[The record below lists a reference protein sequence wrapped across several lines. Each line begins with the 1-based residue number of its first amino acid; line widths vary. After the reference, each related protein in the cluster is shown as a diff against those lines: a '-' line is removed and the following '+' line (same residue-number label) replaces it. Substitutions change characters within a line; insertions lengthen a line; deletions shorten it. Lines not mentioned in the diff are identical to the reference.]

1 MSDHSSGPWIAKNNY
16 KNCDLESTL
25 SGTLL
30 NTSCVS
36 KNQDN
41 KLDLWKRFLSWN
53 MVPFWLEN
61 PTPFGGGGG
70 RRVRG
75 ESWKLIL
82 YCIFSA
88 AARPLKLYFFA
99 WPPMIPTNAAP
110 ILLCSTGWAFG
121 LVSKFHCGDLY
132 KWDSPTAGHLQHF
145 FKTTVTNV
153 QSLELMEPLI
163 PYLPVYNARPVYNTH
178 PDFWPL
184 YSKKKRFQD
193 KHQELKLPFFH
204 LINKS
209 WEFINDMFTTNYKYR
224 THRALVFNTWSPY
237 S

>member
-41 KLDLWKRFLSWN
+41 KLDLWKRFW
-53 MVPFWLEN
+53 
-61 PTPFGGGGG
+61 GGGG

-75 ESWKLIL
+75 ESWTLIL

-110 ILLCSTGWAFG
+110 ILLCSTGWAFA

-132 KWDSPTAGHLQHF
+132 RWDSPTAGHLQHF

-163 PYLPVYNARPVYNTH
+163 PYLPVYNARPVHNTH
-178 PDFWPL
+178 PHFWPL
-184 YSKKKRFQD
+184 YSKKKKISR
-193 KHQELKLPFFH
+193 
-204 LINKS
+204 
-209 WEFINDMFTTNYKYR
+209 
-224 THRALVFNTWSPY
+224 
-237 S
+237 

>member
-1 MSDHSSGPWIAKNNY
+1 MNCKKQLQELWFGVYPVWYSVKHIMRFQESRQQAWFVKKIFELKHAALLIGESHS
-16 KNCDLESTL
+16 
-25 SGTLL
+25 
-30 NTSCVS
+30 
-36 KNQDN
+36 
-41 KLDLWKRFLSWN
+41 LW
-53 MVPFWLEN
+53 
-61 PTPFGGGGG
+61 GGGG
-70 RRVRG
+70 RRARG

-110 ILLCSTGWAFG
+110 ILLCSTGWIFG
-121 LVSKFHCGDLY
+121 LVSKFHSGDLY

-184 YSKKKRFQD
+184 YYKKKRFQD

-209 WEFINDMFTTNYKYR
+209 WEFINDMFTTNYKYC
-224 THRALVFNTWSPY
+224 THRALISNTWSPY

>member
-1 MSDHSSGPWIAKNNY
+1 MTILLVHELQKTITRIVIWSLPCLVLCSTHHAFPRIKTTSLICEKDFWVKTCCPSDW
-16 KNCDLESTL
+16 
-25 SGTLL
+25 
-30 NTSCVS
+30 
-36 KNQDN
+36 
-41 KLDLWKRFLSWN
+41 R
-53 MVPFWLEN
+53 
-61 PTPFGGGGG
+61 TPLPLGGGG

-163 PYLPVYNARPVYNTH
+163 PYLPLYNARPVHNTH
-178 PDFWPL
+178 PHFWPL
-184 YSKKKRFQD
+184 YSKKKKISR
-193 KHQELKLPFFH
+193 
-204 LINKS
+204 
-209 WEFINDMFTTNYKYR
+209 
-224 THRALVFNTWSPY
+224 
-237 S
+237 